1 MHLLTLESNFLDNRG
16 LIRDLITDQVDAI
29 TEITFIAGAVR
40 GNHVHNDTTQWSYI
54 VEGKLLMATLLNG
67 KEIKSI
73 EVSQGDLL
81 VSFPGEP
88 HAFRAIIDSKILVFT
103 KGPRSGA
110 NYKEDTIFIK
120 VLE

>member
-1 MHLLTLESNFLDNRG
+1 MHIVTSESNFIDNRG
-16 LIRDLITDQVDAI
+16 VIRDLITNQVDAV
-29 TEITFIAGAVR
+29 TEITFTAGAVR
-40 GNHVHNDTTQWSYI
+40 GNHVHNETTQWTYI
-54 VEGKLLMATLLNG
+54 VEGKLLMATLLKG
-67 KEIKSI
+67 KEIKNI

-88 HAFRAIIDSKILVFT
+88 HAFKAIIDSKILVFT

-110 NYKEDTIFIK
+110 NYKEDAVYIK